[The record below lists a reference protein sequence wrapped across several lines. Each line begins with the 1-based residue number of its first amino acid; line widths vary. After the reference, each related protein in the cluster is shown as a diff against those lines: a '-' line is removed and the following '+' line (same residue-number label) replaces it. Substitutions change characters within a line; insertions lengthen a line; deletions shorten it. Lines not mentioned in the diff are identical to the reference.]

1 MQVGHRARMRA
12 RPTAGRAALDG
23 AAAKMLD
30 DLMHG
35 RPVRERTLAQ
45 EPAAVVTRGSTG
57 YDAMIDPVIAK
68 AVRFIRERGV
78 AGGVGVVDAAA
89 AAGCSRRYL
98 ERHFRAKLG
107 RSVHDEM
114 LLARLDRV
122 KELLETT
129 SLSIGEVAAACG
141 FARASQLAALF
152 RKATGTTMRAWRR
165 EHRETPDE

>member
-45 EPAAVVTRGSTG
+45 EPAA
-57 YDAMIDPVIAK
+57 K

-78 AGGVGVVDAAA
+78 VGGVGVVDAAA
-89 AAGCSRRYL
+89 AADCSRRYL

-122 KELLETT
+122 KELLEPT

-141 FARASQLAALF
+141 FARASQIAALF
-152 RKATGTTMRAWRR
+152 RKAAGTTMRAWRR

>member
-1 MQVGHRARMRA
+1 MHVPAPVGRE
-12 RPTAGRAALDG
+12 D
-23 AAAKMLD
+23 
-30 DLMHG
+30 G
-35 RPVRERTLAQ
+35 RPLAFEREGGD
-45 EPAAVVTRGSTG
+45 AVVGVQPRVPGAQSRSDCGKGRGADRSRSRPG
-57 YDAMIDPVIAK
+57 
-68 AVRFIRERGV
+68 AVEGEPEEP
-78 AGGVGVVDAAA
+78 
-89 AAGCSRRYL
+89 AGCSRRYL

-129 SLSIGEVAAACG
+129 SLSIGEVAAVCG

>member
-1 MQVGHRARMRA
+1 MHVSAPVGRE
-12 RPTAGRAALDG
+12 D
-23 AAAKMLD
+23 
-30 DLMHG
+30 G
-35 RPVRERTLAQ
+35 RPLALERE
-45 EPAAVVTRGSTG
+45 GG
-57 YDAMIDPVIAK
+57 
-68 AVRFIRERGV
+68 G

-152 RKATGTTMRAWRR
+152 RKAAGTTMRAWRR

>member
-1 MQVGHRARMRA
+1 MHVPAPVGRE
-12 RPTAGRAALDG
+12 D
-23 AAAKMLD
+23 
-30 DLMHG
+30 G
-35 RPVRERTLAQ
+35 RPLALEREGGDAVFGVQPCATGAQGRFDRGKGRGADFLARRTRSRPGAVEG
-45 EPAAVVTRGSTG
+45 EPEES
-57 YDAMIDPVIAK
+57 
-68 AVRFIRERGV
+68 
-78 AGGVGVVDAAA
+78 
-89 AAGCSRRYL
+89 AGCSRRYQ

-129 SLSIGEVAAACG
+129 SLSIDEVAAVCG

>member
-1 MQVGHRARMRA
+1 MK
-12 RPTAGRAALDG
+12 AA
-23 AAAKMLD
+23 
-30 DLMHG
+30 
-35 RPVRERTLAQ
+35 
-45 EPAAVVTRGSTG
+45 
-57 YDAMIDPVIAK
+57 
-68 AVRFIRERGV
+68 RFIRERGV

-152 RKATGTTMRAWRR
+152 RKATGATMRAWRR